1 MHNNYYFLRQ
11 LVPQLKERFCSFE
24 LLSCFSQVK
33 DELIIGFGRDNDE
46 RFIRAYL
53 QSDFSC
59 LSFPATF
66 ARANK
71 NTADLFPELIGKQ
84 VQDVV
89 LFDNE
94 RSFAIRFD
102 QGYDLL
108 FKLYGNR
115 SNLVLFEHEVVNKLF
130 KQRLIGDKN
139 LEWRHLDRHIPQDY
153 SDFVTHQGNLQK
165 IFPTFGTTVKAYL
178 DRRDYASMP
187 IEMQWK
193 EIMQLKEL
201 LENPK
206 GFYLT
211 HLEGVPALSLVEVGE
226 VSMAIDDPMEA
237 LNALFVAYTRDYL
250 FEKEKLA
257 LVKLLEGQIKSAQA
271 YLEKTR
277 QKLQEIQQAT
287 SFDKTANI
295 IMANLHQIPPKADE
309 VQLFDFY
316 QDKRVTIKLNS
327 KLSPQKYAET
337 LYRKAKNQQI
347 EIENIQQNISSKE
360 KQQQTILQHLAA
372 VEEIMAFRQLRKYS
386 KEHGL
391 TSSSK
396 QEESASPFK
405 VFEADGFQILIGKNA
420 RNNDLLTQSAYKEDL
435 WLHAKDVSGSH
446 VIVKFQSGKQFPKPV
461 IERAAQL
468 AAYYSQRKTDSLC
481 PVIYTP
487 KKFVRKPKGA
497 FPGAVVVEK
506 EKVILVK
513 PEK

>member
-1 MHNNYYFLRQ
+1 MHNNYYFFRQ
-11 LVPQLKERFCSFE
+11 LVPRVKERFCGLE

-33 DELIIGFGRDNDE
+33 DELIIGFGKGNDE
-46 RFIRAYL
+46 QFIRAYL

-71 NTADLFPELIGKQ
+71 NTVDLFPELIGKK

-89 LFDNE
+89 LFNNE
-94 RSFAIRFD
+94 RSFALRFD

-115 SNLVLFEHEVVNKLF
+115 SNLVLFEHEIAKRIF
-130 KQRLIGDKN
+130 KQRLIGDNN
-139 LEWRHLDRHIPQDY
+139 LEWHNIDRHIPQTY
-153 SDFVTHQGNLQK
+153 SDFVTQHGDLQK
-165 IFPTFGTTVKAYL
+165 IFPTFGTTIKTYL
-178 DRRDYASMP
+178 EHRGYASMP
-187 IEMQWK
+187 VEMQWE
-193 EIMQLKEL
+193 EIMQVKEL

-206 GFYLT
+206 AFYLT
-211 HLEGVPALSLVEVGE
+211 HLNSVPALSLVHIGE
-226 VSMAIDDPMEA
+226 VFMSIDDPLEA
-237 LNALFVAYTRDYL
+237 SNALFIAYTRDYL

-257 LVKLLEGQIKSAQA
+257 LLKLMEGQLKSTQV

-277 QKLQEIQQAT
+277 KKLQEIQQAT
-287 SFDKTANI
+287 SFDKVANI
-295 IMANLHQIPPKADE
+295 IMANLHQIPPKAEE

-316 QDKRVTIKLNS
+316 QDKTVVIRLNN
-327 KLSPQKYAET
+327 KLSPQKYAEN

-347 EIENIQQNISSKE
+347 EIENIQQNILGKE
-360 KQQQTILQHLAA
+360 RQQEKIMQHIEAVSEILSL
-372 VEEIMAFRQLRKYS
+372 RPLRKYS

-391 TSSSK
+391 IPSSK
-396 QEESASPFK
+396 QEESVSRFK
-405 VFEADGFQILIGKNA
+405 VFEAYGFKILVGKNA
-420 RNNDLLTQSAYKEDL
+420 KNNDLLTQSAFKEDL

-461 IERAAQL
+461 IERAAEL